1 MLSYNGLQYNKKPA
15 RVSLRQRQKLN
26 DDIDGKLDSLLR
38 KHTNREF
45 SDMNLAI
52 QCGRAIKMNHV
63 KM

>member
-15 RVSLRQRQKLN
+15 RVSLRQGQKLN
-26 DDIDGKLDSLLR
+26 DDIDAKLDSRLR

-52 QCGRAIKMNHV
+52 Q
-63 KM
+63 